1 MNKQEHIKK
10 MLDLAKEIRQ
20 NRTLLIYNICQ
31 TCKDKQE
38 ILEVLESELKEIG
51 VFNK

>member
-1 MNKQEHIKK
+1 MLKLAQEV
-10 MLDLAKEIRQ
+10 RQ
-20 NRTLLIYNICQ
+20 DRTLLIYNIVL